1 MSGFNYVFDATQY
14 APEQG
19 SPTHPIGKFSATI
32 SNTAI
37 QPTRDNDGGMFVVE
51 FTTEAGK
58 ISNRYNLWNQSQK
71 AVDIAHKQLSALCHA
86 VGVFRVDMQ
95 NEGAALRNARLMIE
109 VGKQKDSEYTEVKR
123 VFDANGNEPGKA
135 GAPAAAPAPSG
146 PAFGAPAAAAAAPAG
161 NWSGQPAA
169 PAPGPQGG
177 WGGQPNPAPADHG
190 QPPANAWGGAP
201 ARQPGPAPSGAP
213 GAAPWGGGQ
222 PTQAAPAPAPSGAH
236 GWSQGGQPAPA
247 AAPWGQ
253 H

>member
-1 MSGFNYVFDATQY
+1 MTGFNYTFDASQY

-19 SPTHPIGKFSATI
+19 GQAHPIGKFPAFI

-37 QPTRDNDGGMFVVE
+37 QPTKDNDGGMFVVE

-71 AVDIAHKQLSALCHA
+71 AVDIAHKQLSALCHS

-123 VFDANGNEPGKA
+123 VFDPNGNEPGKA
-135 GAPAAAPAPSG
+135 GAPAPAPSAAPNPG
-146 PAFGAPAAAAAAPAG
+146 FGAPAAAPAG
-161 NWSGQPAA
+161 NWGGQPAA
-169 PAPGPQGG
+169 APAPAANA

-201 ARQPGPAPSGAP
+201 AGQPGPAPSGAP

-222 PTQAAPAPAPSGAH
+222 PTQAAPAPAPSGAP

-253 H
+253 R